1 MRDNMMIVDNN
12 KLLVAFEDDKLL
24 VEFGKMLVVVD
35 DVEQNDVEMT
45 DDMEQH

>member
-12 KLLVAFEDDKLL
+12 KLQVAFEDDKLL
-24 VEFGKMLVVVD
+24 VEFGKMLVVD